1 MPFVPVPR
9 RSLLLGLAGACIA
22 PAGFSQTAAG
32 VNVAEIVERNAAA
45 RGGLDAWKR
54 LQTMAWTGHVESGPR
69 TVHNLQ
75 FMLEQKRPGKTRFEL
90 VTDGQRSI
98 RIYDGK
104 GGWKLRPNPA
114 NGRPELS
121 PYTEDEIRFARTAPV
136 IDGPLMDS
144 VAKGAIVTLAG
155 QGEAEGRRAYIL
167 NVELPSGGEQRIWVD
182 AETFLEV
189 RHDRQVRGG
198 MGKVGTVTVL
208 FREYRE
214 FEGLKLPTE
223 IETGAG
229 MGGGA
234 NKLVIERVA
243 LNPDLEDRTFARP
256 DVPTSR
262 RNSVIVDTR
271 GVATGRGAQPPSNRP

>member
-1 MPFVPVPR
+1 MPVLR

-22 PAGFSQTAAG
+22 PVVFAQTAAS
-32 VNVAEIVERNAAA
+32 VDVAEIVERNAAA
-45 RGGLDAWKR
+45 RGGVAAWKR
-54 LQTMAWTGHVESGPR
+54 LQTMAWTGYVESGGR
-69 TVHNLQ
+69 TGHNLQ

-90 VTDGQRSI
+90 VNDGRRSI

-104 GGWKLRPNPA
+104 GGWKLRPNPG

-121 PYTEDEIRFARTAPV
+121 PYTEDEIRFARTAAV
-136 IDGPLMDS
+136 IDGPLMDY
-144 VAKGAIVTLAG
+144 VAKGAIVTIAG

-167 NVELPSGGEQRIWVD
+167 KVALPLRGEERIWVD

-189 RHDRQVRGG
+189 RHDRQVRAG
-198 MGKVGTVTVL
+198 MGQVGTVTVL

-214 FEGLKLPTE
+214 FGGLKLPTE

-229 MGGGA
+229 MGGAA

-243 LNPDLEDRTFARP
+243 LNPDLDDRAFARP

-262 RNSVIVDTR
+262 KNSVIVDTR
-271 GVATGRGAQPPSNRP
+271 GAATGRGAQPPANRP

>member
-1 MPFVPVPR
+1 VLALR
-9 RSLLLGLAGACIA
+9 RCLLVGLAGGCIA
-22 PAGFSQTAAG
+22 PVVFSQTAG
-32 VNVAEIVERNAAA
+32 VDVAAIVERNAAA
-45 RGGLDAWKR
+45 RGGLGAWKR
-54 LQTMAWTGHVESGPR
+54 LETMAWTGHVESGGK
-69 TVHNLQ
+69 TGQNLP

-90 VTDGQRSI
+90 VTDGRRSI

-104 GGWKLRPNPA
+104 GGWKLRPNPG

-136 IDGPLMDS
+136 IDGPLMDA
-144 VAKGAIVTLAG
+144 VAKGAVVTIAG

-167 NVELPSGGEQRIWVD
+167 RVELPSAGEQRIWVD

-189 RHDRQVRGG
+189 RHDRQVRAGLGQAGG
-198 MGKVGTVTVL
+198 VTVL

-214 FEGLKLPTE
+214 FDGLKLPTE
-223 IETGAG
+223 IETGPG
-229 MGGGA
+229 MGGAA

-243 LNPDLEDRTFARP
+243 LNPDLDDRAFARP

-262 RNSVIVDTR
+262 KNSVIVDTR
-271 GVATGRGAQPPSNRP
+271 GAAAGRGAQPPANRP